1 MNCTLFLL
9 LFFLIGNYDEKLLM
23 ATRVLRNKLTTRQ
36 TRMPNA
42 TWSGLGF
49 SSSMPESS
57 IRKQF
62 KYRMVRIFLTETLVL
77 ISVSLNLKWP
87 KLSPVDYLF
96 MKIVYFTTV

>member
-1 MNCTLFLL
+1 
-9 LFFLIGNYDEKLLM
+9 M

-57 IRKQF
+57 IRKQL
-62 KYRMVRIFLTETLVL
+62 KYRLVRIDYTETLVL
-77 ISVSLNLKWP
+77 IYVKIP
-87 KLSPVDYLF
+87 KQFPIDYLF
-96 MKIVYFTTV
+96 MIIVYS